1 MTILT
6 LAKSEDR
13 VYRAADTLDGLWA
26 EAEQLGRVELRTPM
40 FSSGGKYEAEISFR
54 RASGTAVY
62 AKGKSDDRLDAL
74 RSAIA
79 EAVELGAAA

>member
-40 FSSGGKYEAEISFR
+40 FSSGENMRRKSVFAAPPVQLFTR
-54 RASGTAVY
+54 RARAMIG
-62 AKGKSDDRLDAL
+62 LMP
-74 RSAIA
+74 
-79 EAVELGAAA
+79 